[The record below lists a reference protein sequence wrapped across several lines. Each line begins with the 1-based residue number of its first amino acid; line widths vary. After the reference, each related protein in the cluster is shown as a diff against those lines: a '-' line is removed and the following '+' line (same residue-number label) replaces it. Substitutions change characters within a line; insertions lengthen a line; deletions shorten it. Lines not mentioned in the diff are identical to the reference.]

1 MQSMSNRTRIILAV
15 LAVCCVITFSLLLI
29 FNHAIRGLILDPIV
43 KVINAARYMLGYM
56 PQDLQWIIS
65 LLLAFVIVI
74 IYYACRIPKRERQ
87 QSAPRP
93 PTFPS
98 QGPAM
103 RLDRI
108 LERSARNKF
117 RREQVIMEL
126 RDLAARSLAY
136 RRGTS
141 LEEAK
146 DSLDTTEWTDDPSVR
161 DFLSF
166 DKLRTGEQKQGR
178 FHDQVDHALAH
189 IERTYQ
195 EV

>member
-1 MQSMSNRTRIILAV
+1 MSNRIRIILAII
-15 LAVCCVITFSLLLI
+15 AVCCVIAFSLLLI
-29 FNHAIRGLILDPIV
+29 FNDAVRGVILDPIV
-43 KVINAARYMLGYM
+43 EGINAARYVLGYI

-65 LLLAFVIVI
+65 LLIVFVIVI
-74 IYYACRIPKRERQ
+74 IYYVCRLPKRARKASPHRSLQ
-87 QSAPRP
+87 
-93 PTFPS
+93 FPS

-108 LERSARNKF
+108 LERAAHNRF
-117 RREQVIMEL
+117 RREQVVSEL

-136 RRGTS
+136 HHGTS
-141 LEEAK
+141 VEEAK

-161 DFLSF
+161 DFLSL
-166 DKLRTGEQKQGR
+166 DRLRAGENKQRR
-178 FHDQVDHALAH
+178 FHDQVDHALTH